1 MGADIRKERGENMT
15 STDVVK
21 SLYAAFGQG
30 DMPTVL
36 NLLHPEVLWCEA
48 EGSPYDSGDG
58 WIGPDAVV
66 ENLFAK
72 MGDDWSV
79 FTVQPSLFHESG
91 SVVTVEGRYAAKHSQ
106 TGKEMDCQ
114 VCHVWTTDDGRI
126 TKFQQY
132 VDTAK
137 MQDVMGVNS

>member
-1 MGADIRKERGENMT
+1 VS

-21 SLYAAFGQG
+21 ALYAAFGTG

-36 NLLHPEVLWCEA
+36 GLLHPEVLWCEA
-48 EGSPYDSGDG
+48 ESSPYDSGNG
-58 WIGPDAVV
+58 WIGPDAIV

-72 MGDDWSV
+72 MGDDWAT
-79 FTVQPSLFHESG
+79 FTVHPGQFHDSG
-91 SVVTVEGRYAAKHSQ
+91 SVVTVEGRYSAKHNG

-114 VCHVWTTDDGRI
+114 VCHVWTVDDGKI
-126 TKFQQY
+126 TRFQQY

-137 MQDVMGVNS
+137 MRDVMGVKS

>member
-1 MGADIRKERGENMT
+1 MS
-15 STDVVK
+15 STEVVK

-36 NLLHPEVLWCEA
+36 GLLDPQVLWCEA

-66 ENLFAK
+66 TNLFAK
-72 MGDDWSV
+72 MGEDWV
-79 FTVQPSLFHESG
+79 EFTVNPSQFHDSG
-91 SVVTVEGRYAAKHSQ
+91 SVVTVEGRYIAKHSG

-114 VCHVWTTDDGRI
+114 VCHVWTVENGKI

-137 MQDVMGVNS
+137 MQDVMGV

>member
-1 MGADIRKERGENMT
+1 MS

-21 SLYAAFGQG
+21 ALYAAFGSG

-36 NLLHPEVLWCEA
+36 GLLDPQILWCEA
-48 EGSPYDSGDG
+48 EGNPYNSGDA
-58 WIGPDAVV
+58 WVGPDAVV

-72 MGDDWSV
+72 IGEDWAE
-79 FTVQPSLFHESG
+79 FTVHPSLFHEAG
-91 SVVTVEGRYAAKHSQ
+91 SIVTVEGRYAAKHNG

-114 VCHVWTTDDGRI
+114 ACHVWTVEDQKI

-137 MQDVMGVNS
+137 LQEVMGVS

>member
-1 MGADIRKERGENMT
+1 MG

-21 SLYAAFGQG
+21 SLYEAFGTG

-36 NLLHPEVLWCEA
+36 GLLHPEVLWCEA

-72 MGDDWSV
+72 MGDDWEV
-79 FTVQPSLFHESG
+79 FIVHPGQFHDSG
-91 SVVTVEGRYAAKHSQ
+91 SVVTVEGRYAAKHNA

-114 VCHVWTTDDGRI
+114 VCHVWTVDDGKI

-137 MQDVMGVNS
+137 MQDVMGVRS

>member
-1 MGADIRKERGENMT
+1 MSSSE
-15 STDVVK
+15 VVK
-21 SLYAAFGQG
+21 SLYEAFGTG

-36 NLLHPEVLWCEA
+36 GLLHPKVVWCEA

-66 ENLFAK
+66 ENLFSK
-72 MGDDWSV
+72 MGEDWEV
-79 FTVQPSLFHESG
+79 FTVKPGQFHDSG
-91 SVVTVEGRYAAKHSQ
+91 PVVTVEGRYAAKHNT

-114 VCHVWTTDDGRI
+114 VCHVWTVANGKI

-137 MQDVMGVNS
+137 LREVMGVSS

>member
-1 MGADIRKERGENMT
+1 MG

-21 SLYAAFGQG
+21 SLYEAFGTG

-36 NLLHPEVLWCEA
+36 GLLHPEVLWCEA

-72 MGDDWSV
+72 MGDDWEAFSV
-79 FTVQPSLFHESG
+79 HPGQFHDSG
-91 SVVTVEGRYAAKHSQ
+91 SVVTVEGRYAAKHNA

-114 VCHVWTTDDGRI
+114 VCHVWTVEDGKI

-137 MQDVMGVNS
+137 MQDVMGVSS